1 LIDVTTLIS
10 AFAIELIAKNVKII
24 VKIIVRVFFIKC
36 YNITVCYNITYK
48 IARDNLDEQRNTD

>member
-10 AFAIELIAKNVKII
+10 AFAIELIAKSVKII

-36 YNITVCYNITYK
+36 YNITACYNITYR
-48 IARDNLDEQRNTD
+48 IARDNLDE